1 MTAVQVPE
9 GEGEGA
15 AGGDLVLGIDLGTT
29 GAKALLVD
37 VATGRPV
44 GRGYRAYPSTT
55 SAEGAHEQDPEDW
68 WRATVGAVRDA
79 VENSVA
85 RRVRAV
91 GLSGHMHAVVLVD
104 EGDGWVRPAM
114 TWADRR
120 SSPQVRRLRESE
132 DTFTATCANPVV
144 EAFTAPKLAWLAEH
158 EPESVRRAVR
168 LVQSKDVLR
177 HRLTGTWGT
186 DTTDACGTLLYDVHT
201 DRWDPSLWRLCGVE
215 RSMGP
220 AVSGSADVV
229 GAVSGRAAAEL
240 GLPAGTPVV
249 AGAGDVSTSALGA
262 GVVAP
267 GSVYVNAGTAAQ
279 VLTALDRPVPGRHF
293 VFGRAA
299 SHGFLAMASVYAV
312 GMSVDWVAR
321 SLLAGALG
329 GSGSAGVRL
338 DEMAAEEP
346 AGSAGAV
353 YVPHL
358 LGTSVPTHDPR
369 MRGAFLGLTVDHRPA
384 TLARAVLEGVA
395 FACAAAVA
403 HVAPLADHV
412 TLVRIGGGLSG
423 SSVWAETLAAVHDLP
438 VERVVGEASPLGA
451 AMLAGMGL
459 GVWADAEEAAR
470 VCVDVLPVPVP
481 DPQAVRSYR
490 AAGRRYEAAVE
501 ALAEMGRHTAGE
513 PGHPAAADDEQ
524 AVVEVGA

>member
-1 MTAVQVPE
+1 MTAGGPT
-9 GEGEGA
+9 A
-15 AGGDLVLGIDLGTT
+15 AGRGEARGDLVLGVDLGTT
-29 GAKALLVD
+29 GAKALLVE

-44 GRGYRAYPSTT
+44 RRGYRAYPSTT
-55 SAEGAHEQDPEDW
+55 SAEGAHEQAPEDW
-68 WRATVGAVRDA
+68 WSATVGAVRDA
-79 VENSVA
+79 VGSSA
-85 RRVRAV
+85 GGQVRAV

-104 EGDGWVRPAM
+104 EHDRAVRPAM

-120 SSPQVRRLRESE
+120 SGPQVRRLRQSAG
-132 DTFTATCANPVV
+132 TFTATCANPVV

-168 LVQSKDVLR
+168 LVQPKDVLR

-186 DTTDACGTLLYDVHT
+186 DTTDACGTLLYDVHG
-201 DRWDPSLWRLCGVE
+201 DRWDPSLWQLCGAD
-215 RSMGP
+215 RSLGP
-220 AVSGSADVV
+220 AVTGSADVV
-229 GAVSGRAAAEL
+229 GVVSTEAAAEL
-240 GLPAGTPVV
+240 GLRAGTPVV
-249 AGAGDVSTSALGA
+249 AGAGDVSSSALGA
-262 GVVAP
+262 GVVAS
-267 GSVYVNAGTAAQ
+267 GTVYVNAGTAAQ
-279 VLTALDRPVPGRHF
+279 ISTALDRPVPGRHF

-321 SLLAGALG
+321 SLLAAASGGPEAAGA
-329 GSGSAGVRL
+329 RL
-338 DEMAAEEP
+338 DEMAAGEP

-403 HVAPLADHV
+403 HVGPLADRV
-412 TLVRIGGGLSG
+412 TRVRVGGGLSG
-423 SSVWAETLAAVHDLP
+423 SSVWAEALAAVHDLP

-451 AMLAGMGL
+451 AMLAGIGL

-470 VCVDVLPVPVP
+470 VCVRALPVPPP
-481 DPQAVRSYR
+481 DEQAVRSYR
-490 AAGRRYEAAVE
+490 AARRRYEDAVE
-501 ALAEMGRHTAGE
+501 ALVEMGRRADGG
-513 PGHPAAADDEQ
+513 PSPRGSAAEQ

>member
-1 MTAVQVPE
+1 MTAPTQVPE
-9 GEGEGA
+9 AEEEP
-15 AGGDLVLGIDLGTT
+15 GGDLVLGVDLGTT

-44 GRGYRAYPSTT
+44 RRGYREYPSTT
-55 SAEGAHEQDPEDW
+55 SADGAHEQRPEDW
-68 WRATVGAVRDA
+68 WSATAGAVRDA
-79 VENSVA
+79 VGSSA
-85 RRVRAV
+85 GRRVRAV

-104 EGDGWVRPAM
+104 EDDHCVRPAI

-120 SSPQVRRLRESE
+120 SSPQVRRLRESA
-132 DTFTATCANPVV
+132 DTFTDTCANPVV
-144 EAFTAPKLAWLAEH
+144 EAFTAPKLAWVAEH

-168 LVQSKDVLR
+168 LVQPKDVLR

-186 DTTDACGTLLYDVHT
+186 DTTDACGTLLYDVH
-201 DRWDPSLWRLCGVE
+201 RNLWDPSLWRLCGVDGP
-215 RSMGP
+215 MGP
-220 AVSGSADVV
+220 AVAGSADVV
-229 GAVSGRAAAEL
+229 GAVTGRAAAEL

-249 AGAGDVSTSALGA
+249 AGAGDVSASALGA

-267 GSVYVNAGTAAQ
+267 GIVYVNAGTAAQ
-279 VLTALDRPVPGRHF
+279 VTTALDRPVPGRHF

-299 SHGFLAMASVYAV
+299 SRGFLAMASVYAV

-321 SLLAGALG
+321 SLLAGASG
-329 GSGSAGVRL
+329 ESGSAGARL
-338 DEMAAEEP
+338 DEMAGGEP
-346 AGSAGAV
+346 PGSAGAV

-403 HVAPLADHV
+403 HVAPLAGRV
-412 TLVRIGGGLSG
+412 SLVRVGGGLSG

-438 VERVVGEASPLGA
+438 VERVIGDASPIGA

-470 VCVDVLPVPVP
+470 VCVDVRPVDVP
-481 DPQAVRSYR
+481 DRQAARSYR
-490 AAGRRYEAAVE
+490 AARRRYEAAVD
-501 ALAEMGRHTAGE
+501 AVADFGRHAGDDPSVG
-513 PGHPAAADDEQ
+513 PGADDPQ
-524 AVVEVGA
+524 TVVEVGA

>member
-1 MTAVQVPE
+1 MTARAPVAD
-9 GEGEGA
+9 GEGGA
-15 AGGDLVLGIDLGTT
+15 RGDLVLGVDLGTT

-37 VATGRPV
+37 VATGRPA
-44 GRGYRAYPSTT
+44 GRGYRAYPSAT
-55 SAEGAHEQDPEDW
+55 SADGGHEQAPEDW
-68 WRATVGAVRDA
+68 WDATAGAVREA
-79 VENSVA
+79 VGSSG

-104 EGDGWVRPAM
+104 EASRCVRPAI

-120 SSPQVRRLRESE
+120 SGPQVRRLRGSV
-132 DTFTATCANPVV
+132 DAFTAACANPVV

-158 EPESVRRAVR
+158 EPESIRRAVR
-168 LVQSKDVLR
+168 LVQPKDVLR

-186 DTTDACGTLLYDVHT
+186 DTTDACGTLLYDVH
-201 DRWDPSLWRLCGVE
+201 RRQWDPSLWRLCGVD
-215 RSMGP
+215 RPMGP
-220 AVSGSADVV
+220 TVSSSAEVV
-229 GAVSGRAAAEL
+229 GGVTEAAAVEL
-240 GLPAGTPVV
+240 GLPPGTPVV

-262 GVVAP
+262 GAVAP
-267 GSVYVNAGTAAQ
+267 GTVYVNAGTAAQ
-279 VLTALDRPVPGRHF
+279 VTTPLDEPVPGHHF

-299 SHGFLAMASVYAV
+299 SDGFLAMASVYAV

-329 GSGSAGVRL
+329 GSASAGSRL
-338 DEMAAEEP
+338 DEMAADEP
-346 AGSAGAV
+346 AGSSGAV

-369 MRGAFLGLTVDHRPA
+369 VRGAFLGLTVDHRPS

-403 HVAPLADHV
+403 HVGPLAEDV
-412 TLVRIGGGLSG
+412 TRVRIGGGLSG

-438 VERVVGEASPLGA
+438 VERVAADASPTGA

-459 GVWADAEEAAR
+459 GVWGDAEEAAR
-470 VCVDVLPVPVP
+470 VCVDVQPVELPAAETV
-481 DPQAVRSYR
+481 QRYR
-490 AAGRRYEAAVE
+490 AAQHRYEVGVEALTEMGRRTDADLRVPARAGGAEAAVE
-501 ALAEMGRHTAGE
+501 
-513 PGHPAAADDEQ
+513 
-524 AVVEVGA
+524 VGA

>member
-1 MTAVQVPE
+1 
-9 GEGEGA
+9 
-15 AGGDLVLGIDLGTT
+15 
-29 GAKALLVD
+29 
-37 VATGRPV
+37 
-44 GRGYRAYPSTT
+44 
-55 SAEGAHEQDPEDW
+55 
-68 WRATVGAVRDA
+68 
-79 VENSVA
+79 
-85 RRVRAV
+85 
-91 GLSGHMHAVVLVD
+91 MHAVVLVD
-104 EGDGWVRPAM
+104 ERHRSVRPAI

-120 SSPQVRRLRESE
+120 SGPQVRRLRESAG
-132 DTFTATCANPVV
+132 TFTATCANPVV

-158 EPESVRRAVR
+158 EPESLRRAVR
-168 LVQSKDVLR
+168 LVQPKDVLR

-186 DTTDACGTLLYDVHT
+186 DTTDACGTLLYDVY
-201 DRWDPSLWRLCGVE
+201 RNQWDPSLWRLCGVD

-229 GAVSGRAAAEL
+229 GTVTEGAAAEL
-240 GLPAGTPVV
+240 GLRAGTPVV
-249 AGAGDVSTSALGA
+249 AGGGDVSTSALGA

-267 GSVYVNAGTAAQ
+267 GTVYVNAGTAAQ
-279 VLTALDRPVPGRHF
+279 VLTALDRPLPGRHF
-293 VFGRAA
+293 IFGRAA
-299 SHGFLAMASVYAV
+299 SDGFLAMASVYAV
-312 GMSVDWVAR
+312 GMSVDWVAQ
-321 SLLAGALG
+321 SLLTGATGGSRSAGA
-329 GSGSAGVRL
+329 RL
-338 DEMAAEEP
+338 DEMAADEP

-412 TLVRIGGGLSG
+412 TRVRVGGGLSG

-451 AMLAGMGL
+451 AMLAGMGV

-470 VCVDVLPVPVP
+470 VCVNVLPVEVP

-501 ALAEMGRHTAGE
+501 ALAEMGRGTGGD
-513 PGHPAAADDEQ
+513 PGAAVAADDPQ
-524 AVVEVGA
+524 ALTEVVA

>member
-1 MTAVQVPE
+1 MTAAAQAPE
-9 GEGEGA
+9 DRGE
-15 AGGDLVLGIDLGTT
+15 AGGDLVLGVDLGTT

-37 VATGRPV
+37 VATGRAV
-44 GRGYRAYPSTT
+44 RRGYRAYPSTT
-55 SAEGAHEQDPEDW
+55 SAEGAHEQAPEDW
-68 WRATVGAVRDA
+68 WNATAGAVRDA
-79 VENSVA
+79 VGSSA
-85 RRVRAV
+85 GRRVRAV

-104 EGDGWVRPAM
+104 ERDRVVRPAI

-120 SSPQVRRLRESE
+120 DRAQVRRLRESA

-158 EPESVRRAVR
+158 EPDSVRRAVR
-168 LVQSKDVLR
+168 LVQPKDVLR

-186 DTTDACGTLLYDVHT
+186 DTTDACGTLLYDVHRN
-201 DRWDPSLWRLCGVE
+201 RWDPSLWRLCGAE
-215 RSMGP
+215 RSLGP

-229 GAVSGRAAAEL
+229 GALTGGAAEEL

-267 GSVYVNAGTAAQ
+267 GTVYVNAGTAAQ
-279 VLTALDRPVPGRHF
+279 VSTALDRPLPGRHF

-299 SHGFLAMASVYAV
+299 SHAFLAMASVYAV
-312 GMSVDWVAR
+312 GMSIDWVAR
-321 SLLAGALG
+321 SLLGGALG
-329 GSGSAGVRL
+329 GSGSAGARL
-338 DEMAAEEP
+338 DEMAAAEP

-369 MRGAFLGLTVDHRPA
+369 MRGAFLGLSVDHRPA

-403 HVAPLADHV
+403 HVGPLGDRV
-412 TLVRIGGGLSG
+412 SRVRIGGGVSG

-438 VERVVGEASPLGA
+438 VERVVGEASPVGA
-451 AMLAGMGL
+451 AMLAGIGL

-470 VCVDVLPVPVP
+470 VCVDVLPVEPP
-481 DPQAVRSYR
+481 DRQTVRSYR
-490 AAGRRYEAAVE
+490 AAARRYEAAVE
-501 ALAEMGRHTAGE
+501 ALAEMGRRTG
-513 PGHPAAADDEQ
+513 GDPAVPTAADDPQ
-524 AVVEVGA
+524 TVVEVGA

>member
-1 MTAVQVPE
+1 MTAAARVPE
-9 GEGEGA
+9 GQGE
-15 AGGDLVLGIDLGTT
+15 AGGDLILGVDLGTT

-44 GRGYRAYPSTT
+44 RRGYRVYPSTT
-55 SAEGAHEQDPEDW
+55 SAEGAHEQAPEDW
-68 WRATVGAVRDA
+68 WRATAGAVRDA
-79 VENSVA
+79 VGRSA
-85 RRVRAV
+85 GRRVRAV

-104 EGDGWVRPAM
+104 EGDRCVRPAM

-120 SSPQVRRLRESE
+120 SGPQVRRLRKSA

-168 LVQSKDVLR
+168 LVQPKDVLR

-186 DTTDACGTLLYDVHT
+186 DTTDACGTLLYDVH
-201 DRWDPSLWRLCGVE
+201 RNQWDPELWGLCGVD
-215 RSMGP
+215 RSLGP
-220 AVSGSADVV
+220 PVSGSAQVV
-229 GAVSGRAAAEL
+229 GTVAGGAAAEL
-240 GLPAGTPVV
+240 GLAAGTPVV
-249 AGAGDVSTSALGA
+249 TGAGDVSTSALGA
-262 GVVAP
+262 GVVGP
-267 GSVYVNAGTAAQ
+267 GTVYVNAGTAAQ
-279 VLTALDRPVPGRHF
+279 VSTALDRPLPGPHF

-299 SHGFLAMASVYAV
+299 SDGFLAMASVYAV
-312 GMSVDWVAR
+312 GLSVDWVAR
-321 SLLAGALG
+321 SLLTGACAGSTSAGA
-329 GSGSAGVRL
+329 RL
-338 DEMAAEEP
+338 DEMAAAEP

-369 MRGAFLGLTVDHRPA
+369 MRGAFLGLAVDHRPA

-403 HVAPLADHV
+403 HIAPLTDQV
-412 TLVRIGGGLSG
+412 TRVRIGGGLSG
-423 SSVWAETLAAVHDLP
+423 SAVWAEALAAVHDLP

-451 AMLAGMGL
+451 AMLAGMGV

-470 VCVDVLPVPVP
+470 VCVDVLPVEIP
-481 DPQAVRSYR
+481 DRQAVRSYR
-490 AAGRRYEAAVE
+490 AARRRYENAVE
-501 ALAEMGRHTAGE
+501 ALAQWDRRTEGD
-513 PGHPAAADDEQ
+513 PDVLVAADDRQPAPE
-524 AVVEVGA
+524 VVA